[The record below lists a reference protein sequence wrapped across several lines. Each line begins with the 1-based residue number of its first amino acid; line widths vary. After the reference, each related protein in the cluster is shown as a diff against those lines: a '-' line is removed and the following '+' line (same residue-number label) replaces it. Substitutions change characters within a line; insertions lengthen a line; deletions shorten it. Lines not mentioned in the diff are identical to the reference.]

1 MKDDARTGS
10 EAKNYKFRLYDQTCE
25 IVATCSYLLATC
37 SYLLAT
43 CSYLLATRSY
53 LEKEL
58 PESVTCLYF
67 RSNMCLS
74 LFVLFTDMFVLL
86 DLYVPLIQYLG
97 WWRNCWC
104 LI

>member
-1 MKDDARTGS
+1 MIGHTSTIPASIHGVTHVTLISR
-10 EAKNYKFRLYDQTCE
+10 
-25 IVATCSYLLATC
+25 
-37 SYLLAT
+37 
-43 CSYLLATRSY
+43 
-53 LEKEL
+53 EKEL

>member
-1 MKDDARTGS
+1 MLTNHMKIQL
-10 EAKNYKFRLYDQTCE
+10 KFHCNQ
-25 IVATCSYLLATC
+25 
-37 SYLLAT
+37 
-43 CSYLLATRSY
+43 
-53 LEKEL
+53 EKEL